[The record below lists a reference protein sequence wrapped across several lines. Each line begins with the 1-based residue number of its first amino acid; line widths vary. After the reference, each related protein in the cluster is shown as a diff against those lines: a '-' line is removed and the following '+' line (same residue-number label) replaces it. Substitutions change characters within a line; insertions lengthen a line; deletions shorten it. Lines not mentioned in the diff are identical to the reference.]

1 MTDHVTE
8 ALRRYEAA
16 DYARQMT
23 DTDPDLLVTVAL
35 HESAQAQVHATLEV
49 AEHVE
54 FAGQQLRRLADAV
67 ETLVAEFRPWLA
79 TPVSDP
85 DEPCAHVYPGAPG
98 EAGPRCATPRG
109 VHVNVLDHEWI
120 GAPR

>member
-1 MTDHVTE
+1 MTDHVHE

-54 FAGQQLRRLADAV
+54 YAGEQLRRLADSVQA
-67 ETLVAEFRPWLA
+67 LVDVVREHLA
-79 TPVSDP
+79 GDV
-85 DEPCAHVYPGAPG
+85 DEHDDDAA
-98 EAGPRCATPRG
+98 CATCTVPRG
-109 VHVNVLDHEWI
+109 AHALSVRDHEWI
-120 GAPR
+120 RA